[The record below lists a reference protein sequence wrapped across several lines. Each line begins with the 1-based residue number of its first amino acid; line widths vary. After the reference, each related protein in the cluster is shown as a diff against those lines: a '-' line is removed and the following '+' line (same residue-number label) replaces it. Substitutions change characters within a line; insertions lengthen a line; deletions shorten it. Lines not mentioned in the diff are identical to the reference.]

1 MHILI
6 IGGVAAGASCAAR
19 ARRLSETASITIVE
33 RGPDVSFANCGLPYH
48 IGGEIA
54 SRDAL
59 KLHTPKSLSAMLGV
73 EVLTQ
78 TEAVEIDRANR
89 RVAVRP
95 TGGGNVSWL
104 GYDKLL
110 LAPGASPMRPPL
122 PGIDNPRIHTLRNLA
137 DMDAIKAA
145 SLGARRV
152 VVIGAGFIGLEM
164 CEQLRR
170 LGMEVALVELQ
181 DQILPQM
188 DADMT
193 VQLRRELIGNG
204 IAMHLGKGIEG
215 FEEKGGWVEC
225 LLAGGARL
233 EADLVVL
240 SIGVRPE
247 NTLAAKAGLKLG
259 KRGHIVV
266 DGFLRTSDPDIYAA
280 GDVVESVD
288 RITGRPIAV
297 PLGGPAN
304 RQGRTAATHMLA
316 PDTARPHP
324 GLVGT
329 AIVRAFGVACGLT
342 GWSAKRLAAEGI
354 EFDSVTVKDNH
365 HAGYYPGAHPLTL
378 RVLAAKADGRIIGA
392 QASGCEGVDKRIDI
406 IATAIAAKMKLTDLA
421 DLELC
426 YAPPFGSAKDIVN
439 LAGMAAEN
447 TQDGLLRQVPTLPTP
462 TKAQIVDVRPAAAFA
477 AKPVPGAVNI
487 PLAELRRRMGELDRS
502 RPVVTVCAFG
512 KTSYF
517 ASRILNQNGFDA
529 KALSAQ
535 A

>member
-247 NTLAAKAGLKLG
+247 KHLAAKAGLKLG

-280 GDVVESVD
+280 GDVVRAWTGSQAG
-288 RITGRPIAV
+288 RSRSRLAARPTGRV
-297 PLGGPAN
+297 
-304 RQGRTAATHMLA
+304 GRRPRTCSPRTGQTAS
-316 PDTARPHP
+316 

-329 AIVRAFGVACGLT
+329 AIVRA
-342 GWSAKRLAAEGI
+342 SAL
-354 EFDSVTVKDNH
+354 
-365 HAGYYPGAHPLTL
+365 
-378 RVLAAKADGRIIGA
+378 
-392 QASGCEGVDKRIDI
+392 
-406 IATAIAAKMKLTDLA
+406 
-421 DLELC
+421 
-426 YAPPFGSAKDIVN
+426 
-439 LAGMAAEN
+439 
-447 TQDGLLRQVPTLPTP
+447 
-462 TKAQIVDVRPAAAFA
+462 PAA
-477 AKPVPGAVNI
+477 
-487 PLAELRRRMGELDRS
+487 
-502 RPVVTVCAFG
+502 
-512 KTSYF
+512 
-517 ASRILNQNGFDA
+517 
-529 KALSAQ
+529 
-535 A
+535 